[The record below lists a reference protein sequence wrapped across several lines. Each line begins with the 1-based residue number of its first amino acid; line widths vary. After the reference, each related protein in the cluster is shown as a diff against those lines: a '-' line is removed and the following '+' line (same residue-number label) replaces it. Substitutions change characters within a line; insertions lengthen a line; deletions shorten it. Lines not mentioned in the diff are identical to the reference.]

1 MAARMQKRIVC
12 KYCGYHFSAKKK
24 RCPYCGTYAYPE
36 DGSDTDVVYVTER
49 VHRACG
55 AKVLKWFMVF
65 ALIFGIV
72 FGSVV
77 VGKKVYNEYLADELF
92 PEEVIGTITITAEG
106 EIVERLS
113 PSTSSESAGVALNG
127 EVHNVYEVTEA
138 EDYTWYRIEEDIWIP
153 DDGTWMKYRPV
164 GDMRNE

>member
-1 MAARMQKRIVC
+1 MATRMQKRIVC
-12 KYCGYHFSAKKK
+12 KYCGYHFDAKKK

-36 DGSDTDVVYVTER
+36 DGSDKDVVFVTER
-49 VHRACG
+49 VHRTG
-55 AKVLKWFMVF
+55 GTKVLKWFVVLVLL
-65 ALIFGIV
+65 AGIV

-77 VGKKVYNEYLADELF
+77 VGKKVYNDYLKDELF

-127 EVHNVYEVTEA
+127 EVHNVYEITEA
-138 EDYTWYRIEEDIWIP
+138 EDYTWYRIEEDVWVP
-153 DDGTWMKYRPV
+153 DDGTWMTYTPA
-164 GDMRNE
+164 GEMEDE

>member
-36 DGSDTDVVYVTER
+36 DGSDKDVVYVTER
-49 VHRACG
+49 VHRTG
-55 AKVLKWFMVF
+55 GTKVLKSFVVLVLL
-65 ALIFGIV
+65 AGIV

-77 VGKKVYNEYLADELF
+77 VGKKVYDEYLADELF
-92 PEEVIGTITITAEG
+92 PEEVIGSITITAEG

-127 EVHNVYEVTEA
+127 EVHNVYEITEA
-138 EDYTWYRIEEDIWIP
+138 EDYTWYRIEEDVWVP
-153 DDGTWMKYRPV
+153 DDGTWMTYTPA
-164 GDMRNE
+164 GEMEDE